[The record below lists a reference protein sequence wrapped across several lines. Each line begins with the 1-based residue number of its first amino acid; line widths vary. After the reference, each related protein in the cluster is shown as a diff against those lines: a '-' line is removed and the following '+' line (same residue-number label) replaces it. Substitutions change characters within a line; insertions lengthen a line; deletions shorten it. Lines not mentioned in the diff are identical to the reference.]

1 MEFLSIIT
9 AFGLGSIL
17 TSFVQWFVA
26 NRSTIKQRKFD
37 ERKEAY
43 IGLLESWV
51 RQEKDNFSENSE
63 LDVGHWLLRA
73 QLVASGNVY
82 SLLRSWEGTEPGSG
96 DRVESTKKLKS
107 AMRDDLRS
115 I

>member
-1 MEFLSIIT
+1 LAIVT

-17 TSFVQWFVA
+17 TSFVSWFVS
-26 NRSTIKQRKFD
+26 NRSIIKQRKYD

-43 IGLLESWV
+43 VGLLESWIK
-51 RQEKDNFSENSE
+51 QEKDHFSANSG

-73 QLVASGNVY
+73 QLVASENVF
-82 SLLRSWEGTEPGSG
+82 LLLKNWENSVPGAD
-96 DRVESTKKLKS
+96 DRIEVTNKLKS

>member
-26 NRSTIKQRKFD
+26 NRSTIKQRKYD

-43 IGLLESWV
+43 VGLLESWV
-51 RQEKDNFSENSE
+51 RQEKENFSGTSE
-63 LDVGHWLLRA
+63 LDVGHWLLRS
-73 QLVASGNVY
+73 QLVASENVY
-82 SLLRSWEGTEPGSG
+82 SLLESWGDTVPGAD
-96 DRVESTKKLKS
+96 DRVEITKKLKS